1 MPAPRGSRQAASE
14 LARLVREYGAETVSR
29 WVDLP
34 VRSVERIVARAERG
48 LSLEPVIRSA
58 GYLER
63 LREGLSSARERAQ
76 AFRAEREASG
86 FRRVGPDR
94 WATPPLEPQIDE
106 AFNRTV
112 APAIIDALRD
122 DRDVWV
128 NNVRITT
135 RVPDDFRPDQGGRL
149 RPPLRYVDLPDAL
162 RRVEDL
168 QRAGVPQVTVVYDPE
183 TDTWT
188 VWKPR
193 WDQTP

>member
-14 LARLVREYGAETVSR
+14 LVRLVREYGAETVAR

-34 VRSVERIVARAERG
+34 VRSVERIVARSERG
-48 LSLEPVIRSA
+48 LSLGPVIRSA

-63 LREGLSSARERAQ
+63 LRRGLSTAREQVEAVRAGE
-76 AFRAEREASG
+76 FRKA
-86 FRRVGPDR
+86 GPDR
-94 WATPPLEPQIDE
+94 WAVPPVTPEMDE
-106 AFNRTV
+106 SFNRTV
-112 APAIIDALRD
+112 APEVVDALREG
-122 DRDVWV
+122 RDVWV
-128 NNVRITT
+128 NNVRVTT
-135 RVPDDFRPDQGGRL
+135 RIPDDFRPDQGGRD

-188 VWKPR
+188 IWKPR
-193 WDQTP
+193 WDVTP

>member
-1 MPAPRGSRQAASE
+1 MPAPRGSRKAASE

-48 LSLEPVIRSA
+48 LSLGPVIRSES
-58 GYLER
+58 YLGR
-63 LREGLSSARERAQ
+63 LRRGLARAREQVEAVRAGE
-76 AFRAEREASG
+76 FRKA
-86 FRRVGPDR
+86 GPDR
-94 WATPPLEPQIDE
+94 WAVPPLTPELDE
-106 AFNRTV
+106 TFNQTV
-112 APAIIDALRD
+112 APSIVDRLREGQDA
-122 DRDVWV
+122 WV

-135 RVPDDFRPDQGGRL
+135 RIPDDFRPDQGGRL